1 MYKINFISG
10 QYNNNKNPFHFYSG
24 SFVTTYNIFY
34 QALSSSTQFNTE
46 LWNAFAE
53 ACLIYFSTFLEYS
66 KSWKDLSKLD
76 KILKE
81 FTNFSIVS

>member
-66 KSWKDLSKLD
+66 KSWKDLSKPD